1 MSDLS
6 TSAGASTTKEDTP
19 RSAPS
24 VLHEGLV
31 RHHVYL
37 VPGFF
42 GFANFGDFRYF
53 AHVREHLAAYAD
65 LRGIDASIHYAP
77 THPTASLRRRASRLV
92 EIVAETAGTEGP
104 IHLVGHST
112 GGLDARLAVAPGA
125 SLLTA
130 VEIEPLMRRV
140 ESVLAV
146 TSPHYGAPTAAFF
159 SSLLGQ
165 RLLGLLSL
173 VTIQAIRVGTIPMP
187 AIVLLASALG
197 STGAGRLVSGGIVEQ
212 VYDLVLKD
220 FSPDRRKQI
229 ETIFAEVQRD
239 QTLLVQLTP
248 EGLDLFNALAT
259 ERAGIRRGCVVAQA
273 QPPSVRRQLQV
284 GPSPTHQGM
293 YNLYR
298 GLHTIASTLPE
309 ELLPSPTEAQARVL
323 TEAFGRVPS
332 ARGNDAMVPTR
343 SQVWGEIVHAAWA
356 DHLDVI
362 GHFAESEDD
371 RRARDRRSTRQSL
384 SGSLASALEGESPK
398 HVDWI
403 RTMSGF
409 GRAEFERMWDAVAK
423 FVFG

>member
-1 MSDLS
+1 MS
-6 TSAGASTTKEDTP
+6 
-19 RSAPS
+19 
-24 VLHEGLV
+24 EGV

-53 AHVREHLAAYAD
+53 AHVREHLASYAD
-65 LRGIDASIHYAP
+65 ERDIDASIHYAP
-77 THPTASLRRRASRLV
+77 TYPTASLRKRASRLV
-92 EIVAETAGTEGP
+92 EIIAETAGTEGP

-125 SLLTA
+125 SLLTDVD
-130 VEIEPLMRRV
+130 VEALARRI
-140 ESVLAV
+140 ESVVAV
-146 TSPHYGAPTAAFF
+146 STPHYGAPTAAFF
-159 SSLLGQ
+159 ASLLGQ

-173 VTIQAIRVGTIPMP
+173 ITIQAIRLGTIPMP
-187 AIVLLASALG
+187 AVVLLASAMG

-220 FSPDRRKQI
+220 FTPERRAQI
-229 ETIFAEVQRD
+229 EAIFEEVQRD

-259 ERAGIRRGCVVAQA
+259 ERAGVRRASVVTQA
-273 QPPSVRRQLQV
+273 KPPSLAHQLRV
-284 GPSPTHQGM
+284 GPHPSNQAM

-298 GLHTIASTLPE
+298 ALHTIASTLPE
-309 ELLPSPTEAQARVL
+309 ELLPPLEGAQARTL
-323 TEAFGRVPS
+323 EGAYGRVPS
-332 ARGNDAMVPTR
+332 ARGNDAIVPTR
-343 SQVWGEIVHAAWA
+343 AQVWGEIIHAAWA

-362 GHFAESEDD
+362 GHFGESDSD
-371 RRARDRRSTRQSL
+371 RRARRQRSMRRSSTGFVRSL
-384 SGSLASALEGESPK
+384 GAEEPD

-409 GRAEFERMWDAVAK
+409 GRPEFERMWDAVGR
-423 FVFG
+423 FVFSS